1 MNTCIYEQVPHKFN
15 KLTSDDVLHK
25 IDRFRERF
33 LDLTEDK
40 HLRTRRLG
48 EVAMINHVDP
58 HHLGDLLLIF
68 ILLLL
73 LANICLGGCGFLSW
87 CHI

>member
-1 MNTCIYEQVPHKFN
+1 MNIRKYEQVSYKFN
-15 KLTSDDVLHK
+15 KLASDDVLHK

-33 LDLTEDK
+33 LDLTEDE
-40 HLRTRRLG
+40 HLRTRKLG
-48 EVAMINHVDP
+48 DVAMINRVDP
-58 HHLGDLLLIF
+58 HHLGNLLLILV
-68 ILLLL
+68 LLLL

>member
-1 MNTCIYEQVPHKFN
+1 MNTCMYEQMRHKFN

-33 LDLTEDK
+33 LDLTEDE
-40 HLRTRRLG
+40 HLRTRKLG
-48 EVAMINHVDP
+48 DAAMINRVDP
-58 HHLGDLLLIF
+58 YHLGNLLLILV
-68 ILLLL
+68 LLLL
-73 LANICLGGCGFLSW
+73 LADICLGCCGFLSW